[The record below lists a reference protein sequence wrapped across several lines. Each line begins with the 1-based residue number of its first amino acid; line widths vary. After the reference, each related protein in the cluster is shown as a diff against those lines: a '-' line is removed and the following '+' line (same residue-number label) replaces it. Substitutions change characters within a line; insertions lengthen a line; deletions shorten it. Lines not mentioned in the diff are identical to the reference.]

1 MNMKKGF
8 RFYLSIWA
16 VLLVLFEVIAFVSPG
31 WAGQEKYTASF
42 WIGYVVITLAFV
54 GQLVCAIVAFR
65 ADNLQK
71 LFYRLPLFRVS
82 YMGLVLSFL
91 FGGLCMF
98 LSPLPYWIGVIL
110 CAVVLACTAIAVL
123 RAKAVGDFVS
133 PLDTKIRQQTQW
145 LKAMTAEAEGLVAR
159 AAGTQA
165 QTACRAVYEALRYA
179 DPMSNDAL
187 AEIERK
193 ISTQFDV
200 LARTVQT
207 EDAAAIVQ
215 AAEQTVILIQDRGRK
230 CKLSK

>member
-1 MNMKKGF
+1 MKKGF

-31 WAGQEKYTASF
+31 WAGQDKYTASF

-123 RAKAVGDFVS
+123 RAKAAGDFVS
-133 PLDTKIRQQTQW
+133 PLDAKIRQQTPW
-145 LKAMTAEAEGLVAR
+145 LKAMTAEAQGLVAR

-207 EDAAAIVQ
+207 EDAAIVQ
-215 AAEQTVILIQDRGRK
+215 AAEQTVILIQDRGRI